1 MLLGDVWRINN
12 YIGILRAMAQGVVDK
27 DECEHGFGDGCG
39 TQADAGVVPAMGGEF
54 DGVAV
59 DVDAAARGGDG
70 TGGFDGDVDVDIL
83 SGADAAED
91 AA

>member
-1 MLLGDVWRINN
+1 MLLGNVGRINN
-12 YIGILRAMAQGVVDK
+12 YVGILRTMAQGVI
-27 DECEHGFGDGCG
+27 DEYQREHGFGDGG
-39 TQADAGVVPAMGGEF
+39 GAEADAGVVSAVRSEF

-59 DVDAAARGGDG
+59 DVDAAARGGYG
-70 TGGFDGDVDVDIL
+70 TGGFDGDVDVDVL